1 MKLWLVVLVVVVVL
15 LLVGLVTPGQ
25 LGDLVRDAAA
35 WVVEIGRT
43 LVEAVRDIIAG

>member
-1 MKLWLVVLVVVVVL
+1 MKLWVVVLVVVVVL

-35 WVVEIGRT
+35 WLVEIART
-43 LVEAVRDIIAG
+43 LVEAVRDLVAG